1 MLHKINKYLES
12 VKLYIDANIGCSLN
26 DIHEHI
32 NKNISKSSICNI
44 LK

>member
-12 VKLYIDANIGCSLN
+12 VKLYVDANIGCSLN

-32 NKNISKSSICNI
+32 NKNRLKSSKYNP
-44 LK
+44 